1 MTPILMNRSRQAR
14 VARAFTLVEILIVVA
29 ILGILSTIVV
39 PQISI
44 NSRHARVAQVATQL
58 QKARTQVSYFK
69 AREGE
74 FPESI
79 TSGTDWSDLLD
90 NGYFP
95 RPPRNSLRDNATGV
109 MAGNGGPGAASG
121 AGADVGWYWCTP
133 LEILYAIDD
142 AGVVVDPNDG
152 LQVPGFGGGS
162 GPYVLPDP

>member
-1 MTPILMNRSRQAR
+1 MNNAR
-14 VARAFTLVEILIVVA
+14 KARRARGTRGFTLVEILIVVV
-29 ILGILSTIVV
+29 ILGILATIVV

-44 NSRHARVAQVATQL
+44 NSHHARAAQVATQL
-58 QKARTQVSYFK
+58 QKARTQVIYFK
-69 AREGE
+69 AREGAY
-74 FPESI
+74 PESI

-109 MAGNGGPGAASG
+109 IAGNGGPGAASA
-121 AGADVGWYWCTP
+121 AGPTVGWYWSVP

-152 LQVPGFGGGS
+152 LDFGGGGS
-162 GPYVLPDP
+162 SPYVLPDP